1 MRALPAVAVLTGALV
16 LAAGCSGD
24 PAPSATAAPPPAA
37 PGSPGS
43 PAVPGAPAPTGSTPG
58 GGSGSA
64 PRGGTRNAGDAAL
77 AGNTGAICAQAE
89 KTGGA
94 FAATFAQDLKL
105 LIDAASADDPDLAA
119 KAEEKTRRD
128 VQNYS
133 FALKDLS
140 RLAADRAVAKA
151 LGDMSKQVTALEGDV
166 RKLDD
171 RKLAALRGKLDQA
184 CGTG

>member
-1 MRALPAVAVLTGALV
+1 MRALPAVAVLTGALL

-24 PAPSATAAPPPAA
+24 PAPTATAAPPPAA
-37 PGSPGS
+37 PGSPG
-43 PAVPGAPAPTGSTPG
+43 APGVPAPTGSTPG
-58 GGSGSA
+58 TGSSSA
-64 PRGGTRNAGDAAL
+64 PGGGTRNAGDAAL